1 MDFEQILSE
10 AGITLTEEQKKTV
23 AKGVEENYKLIA
35 DWKGQEEKVN
45 TLEKT
50 LEDTQKKLK
59 AFDGV
64 DAEALNKQI
73 EELKGDLEKKDA
85 EYKERMADRDFN
97 ELIQKSI
104 GDVNGRNA
112 KAITALLDLEA
123 LKASKN
129 QKEDV
134 AAALKAL
141 SEAEDSKMLFGE
153 PEPNPVGTGNIIGQ
167 VRKTSVGEDDALM
180 RAAMGLPPVTEQK

>member
-1 MDFEQILSE
+1 M
-10 AGITLTEEQKKTV
+10 
-23 AKGVEENYKLIA
+23 EENYKPIA

-73 EELKGDLEKKDA
+73 EELKGDLEKKEA
-85 EYKERMADRDFN
+85 EYKERMADRDFD

-104 GDVNGRNA
+104 GNVNGRNA
-112 KAITALLDLEA
+112 KAITALLDLEV
-123 LKASKN
+123 LKSSKN

-134 AAALKAL
+134 EAALKAL
-141 SEAEDSKMLFGE
+141 AEAEDSKMLFGE
-153 PEPNPVGTGNIIGQ
+153 PEPNPVGAGNIIGQ